1 LSLNKQVVSNET
13 AENARAISRSRL
25 FQIIKTKITNI
36 DFRAK
41 CNVVRVDLDIFWL
54 ETEVDQL
61 LLIFQ
66 SKLMRVGSTE

>member
-1 LSLNKQVVSNET
+1 LSLNEQVVSNET
-13 AENARAISRSRL
+13 AENARTISRSRL

-66 SKLMRVGSTE
+66 SKLKRVGSTE